1 MLPVPGEML
10 SLCPITVWGPPR
22 GPFGDYTGY
31 DLRYFLPDGNEM
43 VINKRGNEFFQ
54 LVTDEVRSLGPL
66 EDILVQVHRA
76 FLLNPVYKA
85 LSQCLLNL
93 QYFFAAQE
101 WGVI

>member
-1 MLPVPGEML
+1 MLPVPGEVL

-31 DLRYFLPDGNEM
+31 DLRYFVPDGNEM

-66 EDILVQVHRA
+66 EDMLVQVH
-76 FLLNPVYKA
+76 
-85 LSQCLLNL
+85 S
-93 QYFFAAQE
+93 FFC
-101 WGVI
+101 

>member
-31 DLRYFLPDGNEM
+31 DLRYFIPDGNEM
-43 VINKRGNEFFQ
+43 VINKLGNEFFQ

-66 EDILVQVHRA
+66 EDMLVQVHRA
-76 FLLNPVYKA
+76 FLYIRPYHKSSV
-85 LSQCLLNL
+85 LLT
-93 QYFFAAQE
+93 AQE
-101 WGVI
+101 REGE